1 MPKYLVMKKI
11 IFFAGIILA
20 ALACTRQDEV
30 LPGQLVKT
38 NELIVTATRE
48 KLETK
53 TELNSGS
60 NVYWCPGDSI
70 SLFFRNGDN
79 GGSKFKAQ
87 NTESVP
93 IAEFKGTIDVV
104 SGGGEESGG
113 EFWFWG
119 IYPYSTQNSCDGNT
133 ITTVIPHEQVG
144 KAGTFANNTFI
155 TMARAKGLNLAF
167 YNICTGIKFN
177 LSRTD
182 IKAVYFSGNEDEN
195 IAGKVNVGW
204 NDSGKPAIQAYV
216 SGEKEVGLTAPGNGT
231 FSSGTVYY
239 IIIAPTLFE
248 SGFTMTLY
256 TNDSKKGVFVY
267 TNSRE
272 FKRGIFINISNLNE
286 RVSEWTDVP
295 SGGHEGFTEED
306 W

>member
-1 MPKYLVMKKI
+1 MKKI
-11 IFFAGIILA
+11 FLLAGMGLA
-20 ALACTRQDEV
+20 FIACTRQDEV
-30 LPGQLVKT
+30 LPEQLVKT
-38 NELIVTATRE
+38 KEIIITATRE

-53 TELNSGS
+53 TELQSGS

-70 SLFFRNGDN
+70 SLFFRNGEN

-119 IYPYSTQNSCDGNT
+119 VYPYSTQNSCDGNT

-144 KAGTFANNTFI
+144 KAGTFASNTFI

-167 YNICTGIKFN
+167 YNICTGVKFN

-182 IKAVYFSGNEDEN
+182 IKAVTFRRTAAGNIEKAVIDGGVRDRAA
-195 IAGKVNVGW
+195 AGDDKLAV
-204 NDSGKPAIQAYV
+204 
-216 SGEKEVGLTAPGNGT
+216 
-231 FSSGTVYY
+231 
-239 IIIAPTLFE
+239 
-248 SGFTMTLY
+248 
-256 TNDSKKGVFVY
+256 
-267 TNSRE
+267 
-272 FKRGIFINISNLNE
+272 
-286 RVSEWTDVP
+286 
-295 SGGHEGFTEED
+295 EEL
-306 W
+306 